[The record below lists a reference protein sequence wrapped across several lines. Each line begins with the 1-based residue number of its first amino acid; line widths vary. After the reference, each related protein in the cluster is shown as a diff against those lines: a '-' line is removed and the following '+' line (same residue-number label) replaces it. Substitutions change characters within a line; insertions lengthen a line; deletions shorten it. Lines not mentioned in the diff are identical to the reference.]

1 MKKVRSSIS
10 ILLISFLALISCD
23 KDEPEIADNVPP
35 KVVEKD
41 NLPIRS
47 GPRPETTT
55 GIPHVQIDV
64 ELVAEVHEEMIR
76 RIYAIPG
83 IEDQPSVIA
92 SWRGL
97 WISEDVSV
105 VQAEALINGREF
117 AHIHADG
124 SLHIFLEPIWAIQAV
139 KAGWAIFHPFAVQ
152 ELEGWEG
159 FVMLYTPQSFDELDV
174 TFRLIVDG
182 YNYVSG
188 QMILA
193 TDFYDS

>member
-10 ILLISFLALISCD
+10 ILIITFLALISCD

-41 NLPIRS
+41 NLAIRS

-64 ELVAEVHEEMIR
+64 ELVPEVHEEMIR

-92 SWRGL
+92 SWQGL
-97 WISEDVSV
+97 WLSEDVSV
-105 VQAEALINGREF
+105 VQAEALIDGREF

-139 KAGWAIFHPFAVQ
+139 KAGWAVFHPFAVQ

-159 FVMLYTPQSFDELDV
+159 FVMLYTPQSMEELDV
-174 TFRLIVDG
+174 TFQLIVDA
-182 YNYVSG
+182 YNNVTG
-188 QMILA
+188 QNLIA
-193 TDFYDS
+193 TDYY